1 MTLRQRT
8 TLFYDIPAICTD
20 GVISDLPQFSRKEL
34 DEINHYCLTYRE
46 LVRGGGTPTTQQDNA
61 FFEFQS
67 VCYAEGVNYAS

>member
-1 MTLRQRT
+1 MLIQQTAA
-8 TLFYDIPAICTD
+8 LFNDMPAICID
-20 GVISDLPQFSRKEL
+20 KLISDLPQFSCKEL

-67 VCYAEGVNYAS
+67 VCYAEGVNYGS